1 MPSADVDQKMG
12 QIWENVFAAAL
23 AYKRMI
29 RVYSCKLKGALFSS
43 LCEKSVP
50 FAFFGFG

>member
-1 MPSADVDQKMG
+1 MLIKRWG
-12 QIWENVFAAAL
+12 RYGKNVFAAAL